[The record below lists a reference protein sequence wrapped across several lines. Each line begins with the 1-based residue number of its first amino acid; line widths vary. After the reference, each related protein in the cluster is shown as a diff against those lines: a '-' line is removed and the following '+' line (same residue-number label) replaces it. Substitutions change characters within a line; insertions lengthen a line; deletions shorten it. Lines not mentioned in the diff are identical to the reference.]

1 MTKDNEK
8 RDWVAILTNPLLQ
21 QILALLVI
29 AMGAI
34 TLLAVFQV
42 TTGIW
47 TNTWVERLRYWLG
60 WGAFLLALAIVLAGL
75 LWLQHQL
82 DRSTTWRW
90 RPFVGAE
97 LVFFSLLALTHFIV
111 GKDDLWGLVE
121 FGRTAKFSP
130 SGGLVGWAISK
141 LLLEYVGGPATLV
154 ALLIFL
160 ALGLGLTFDM
170 TSADVKRLAGSVL
183 EAFAERAER
192 RSAEPAARSDP
203 PPARPKPTQKPAST
217 PPRAAPPPREQI
229 DRERISPSERK
240 RAPSIPIKA
249 RAEPAA
255 ATPPSTRSG
264 AHSVPR
270 PREVADFHRAAPPG
284 TFSRP
289 PLSLL
294 NDTEGPALSDTE
306 IRQKSYTIKK
316 TLAQFGL
323 PVEVV
328 EVRVGPAVTQFGIE
342 PGFLDSSPEGGRKV
356 RVSQITSRTDDLAL
370 ALATPRLRIEA
381 PVPGRPYIGIEV
393 PNSTIQLVG
402 LREVMES
409 ETFRKLNSPLA
420 FALGHN
426 VAGDPVAADLARM
439 PHLLIAGTTGSGKS
453 ICIKAITT
461 CLIFTNTLEQLRL
474 VMIDPKMVEL
484 VRFNGLPHLYGNVEV
499 DLERVVKVLRW
510 VALEMDDRYR
520 RFADASA
527 RHLDDYN
534 NEMTKKNEPTLPR
547 LVVLIDELA
556 DLMMLAPDAVE
567 RLLCRI
573 AQMGRATGI
582 HLIVATQRPSTDVVT
597 GLIKA
602 NFPARISFA
611 TAGQMDSRVILDTP
625 GAETLLGAGDML
637 YVAADASHPV
647 RVQGCFVSEEE
658 VDCVV
663 EFWSKQV
670 GPVEERAP
678 WERVAPPE
686 GYDAIEEDAGE
697 EDEDAELLQEAIDLV
712 QEEGE
717 ASASLLQRKL
727 HIGHPRAARLMQIL
741 EDMGVIGPP
750 ETAGR
755 TRAVIIGG
763 EGDYD

>member
-1 MTKDNEK
+1 MTKNNEK

-29 AMGAI
+29 AMGVI
-34 TLLAVFQV
+34 TLLAMCQV

-82 DRSTTWRW
+82 DRSTKWRW

-97 LVFFSLLALTHFIV
+97 LVFFSLLALTHFLVFLV
-111 GKDDLWGLVE
+111 GKYDLWGLVE
-121 FGRTAKFSP
+121 FGRTAVFSP

-141 LLLEYVGGPATLV
+141 LLLEYVGWPATLLLLL
-154 ALLIFL
+154 ALL

-170 TSADVKRLAGSVL
+170 TSADVKRFASAVL
-183 EAFAERAER
+183 RAFADRAER
-192 RSAEPAARSDP
+192 RSAKSAARPVP
-203 PPARPKPTQKPAST
+203 PPLRPKPARKPEST
-217 PPRAAPPPREQI
+217 PPRAVRSPRDQTDNEA
-229 DRERISPSERK
+229 R
-240 RAPSIPIKA
+240 RAVPIPIEVHT
-249 RAEPAA
+249 EPTIAA
-255 ATPPSTRSG
+255 PPSTRSS
-264 AHSVPR
+264 AHSVASSR
-270 PREVADFHRAAPPG
+270 GTPPQG
-284 TFSRP
+284 ALTLP
-289 PLSLL
+289 PLNLL
-294 NDTEGPALSDTE
+294 SDTEGPALSDEE

-316 TLAQFGL
+316 TLAQFGI

-328 EVRVGPAVTQFGIE
+328 EVRIGPAVTQFGIE
-342 PGFLDSSPEGGRKV
+342 PGFLDNSPEGSRKV
-356 RVSQITSRTDDLAL
+356 RVNQITGRTDDLAL

-393 PNSTIQLVG
+393 PNSSIQLVG

-426 VAGDPVAADLARM
+426 VAGDPIVADLARM

-453 ICIKAITT
+453 ICIKAIAT
-461 CLIFTNTLEQLRL
+461 CFIFTNTPEKLRL

-510 VALEMDDRYR
+510 VALEMDDRYK
-520 RFADASA
+520 RFADAAA

-534 NEMTKKNEPTLPR
+534 SEMTKQDEPILPR
-547 LVVLIDELA
+547 IVVLIDELA

-611 TAGQMDSRVILDTP
+611 TAGQMDSRVILDMP

-637 YVAADASHPV
+637 YVAADAGYPV

-658 VDCVV
+658 VDRVV
-663 EFWSKQV
+663 DFWSKQV

-678 WERVAPPE
+678 WERIAPPE
-686 GYDAIEEDAGE
+686 GHDAIEEELAEE
-697 EDEDAELLQEAIDLV
+697 EDEDEELLQRAIELV
-712 QEEGE
+712 QEQGE

-727 HIGHPRAARLMQIL
+727 RIGHPRAARLMQTL
-741 EDMGVIGPP
+741 EDMGIVGPP
-750 ETAGR
+750 EAAGR